1 VIAGKRKITTERG
14 LLEMVSVTC
23 GKCGVDISREI
34 TEACSVMAE
43 LDEKFGTTIYSDCIA
58 RVLFADFV
66 NSYAGKTEGHVLL
79 CRNCDS
85 EGSLGKLREGKIVDL
100 AAIRKYR
107 K

>member
-1 VIAGKRKITTERG
+1 
-14 LLEMVSVTC
+14 MVSVTC
-23 GKCGVDISREI
+23 GKCGVDISKEI

-43 LDEKFGTTIYSDCIA
+43 LDEKFGTTTYSDCIA

-66 NSYAGKTEGHVLL
+66 NSYAGKTEDHVLL

-85 EGSLGKLREGKIVDL
+85 EGSLEKLCKGKIVDL